1 MAVIKPNDI
10 TQWTEFLFKNPK
22 AEFIWL
28 RTLSYTANTYI
39 RIIPVAKF
47 TQMVKANQYLALP
60 KAAFF
65 LAPGDHLAKGGSPS
79 GSFCLRPDFET
90 AHCQQ
95 GSNGTRV
102 VIQCDCIEK
111 DGSPMEACA
120 RSRLRDLCSTLQNNN
135 SLIPLIGFE
144 IEVVFMK
151 LGRDQDGTPSYTP
164 LSENHSW
171 SCITEED
178 FAHMDVIEQ
187 IVRSLQE
194 VDISLEHLHAE
205 AAPGQW
211 EFVLPPDSPV
221 KAIDT
226 LLKARETIRNV
237 SRAFGVHATLY
248 PRTSPEHAGTG
259 AHVHVSV
266 NDAASKDCLLAPQ
279 SSDKQLSFFAG
290 MIHHLPSIL
299 AFSLAQ
305 EASYERLMTGIWSGG
320 EYACWGWENKET
332 ALRRVA
338 DNRFELKLMDGLANP
353 YLALCAIMSAGLDG
367 VRNKMPLT
375 AGDCNDVPAELDP
388 EEREALGIRTLLP
401 KNLQE
406 SLAALEVNPV
416 FSILV
421 GDSIVS
427 TYLSVKHEE
436 AEILQKMTDRERR
449 NWLISRY

>member
-1 MAVIKPNDI
+1 
-10 TQWTEFLFKNPK
+10 
-22 AEFIWL
+22 
-28 RTLSYTANTYI
+28 
-39 RIIPVAKF
+39 
-47 TQMVKANQYLALP
+47 
-60 KAAFF
+60 
-65 LAPGDHLAKGGSPS
+65 
-79 GSFCLRPDFET
+79 
-90 AHCQQ
+90 
-95 GSNGTRV
+95 
-102 VIQCDCIEK
+102 
-111 DGSPMEACA
+111 MEACA

-353 YLALCAIMSAGLDG
+353 YLTLCAIMSAGLDG